1 MAATGAWKLY
11 EGVKKQKDGFRAQI
25 TIEGKLQNLGT
36 FDTPKEAAQA
46 YDRAA
51 IQAGRSTSDLNFL
64 TKFPRTTN
72 QRCDLSCLV
81 KQGLNQEKK
90 RDLKI

>member
-1 MAATGAWKLY
+1 MPKRKRKQLNQFHGEMAATGAWKLY

-51 IQAGRSTSDLNFL
+51 IQAGRSTSDLNF
-64 TKFPRTTN
+64 
-72 QRCDLSCLV
+72 S
-81 KQGLNQEKK
+81 
-90 RDLKI
+90 